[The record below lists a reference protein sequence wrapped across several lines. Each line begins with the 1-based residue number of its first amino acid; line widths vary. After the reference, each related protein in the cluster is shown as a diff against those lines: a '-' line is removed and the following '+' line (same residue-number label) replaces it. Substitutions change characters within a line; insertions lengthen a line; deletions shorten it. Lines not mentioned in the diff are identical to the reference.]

1 MNTQQPTAFSM
12 PLLEAQFLGQA
23 IKTAWNIQHTAI
35 ELGALRRG
43 VPAVSSIDLSAPMPT
58 GQADPLFETINAG
71 MASAPGLFG
80 AAASGPITGRA
91 ISGLAPGFQRV
102 TLTIDPMPGFSKHPM
117 PVTIYRFRESNRG
130 LVELLGTGPRSFLDL
145 FWHRWRK
152 LNAIPEGSAHRCM
165 REGDLVDGDGNVVP
179 TPEER
184 DVFKLVRWDWIDPR
198 RRATVGQA
206 AAQARKR
213 ADG

>member
-1 MNTQQPTAFSM
+1 MNTQQPTAFAMS
-12 PLLEAQFLGQA
+12 LLDAQALGRA

-58 GQADPLFETINAG
+58 GQADPLFEIINAG

-80 AAASGPITGRA
+80 AAASGPFTGRA
-91 ISGLAPGFQRV
+91 ISGLTPGFQRA
-102 TLTIDPMPGFSKHPM
+102 TLTIDPMRGFSKHPM
-117 PVTIYRFRESNRG
+117 PVSIYRFRESNRG

-152 LNAIPEGSAHRCM
+152 LNAIPEGLAHRCM
-165 REGDLVDGDGNVVP
+165 REGDLVDGDGVIVN

-184 DVFKLVRWDWIDPR
+184 DVFKLVKWDWIDPR